1 MPLSKE
7 QLYEALVESGGVS
20 AEEFNDA
27 AKTRE
32 AQSQGIDGVL
42 VSKGALQDDQA
53 GQLIAAYYGVPFVNL
68 RKANVSEETVSL
80 IPESFARAQKIVPVE
95 KKGQNIRVATQDP
108 ENPFTRA
115 LLEKYLRGHVEYVY
129 ATPRDIDGSLILF
142 QQDPAKVFKKIVEGK
157 HPGKAGND
165 RTVIDLVN
173 AFFDYGHSTSASD
186 IHIEP
191 EDEYV
196 SIRFRIDGILKDIV
210 DIDIEF
216 HEPII
221 TRLKVLS
228 RLATDVHRAAQDGKI
243 SYKSHAGEDVEIR
256 LSIVPTTHGEKAVMR
271 LLSEKSRQY
280 SLSNLGMSADQLT
293 KFQEAIKRPWG
304 MILVTGPTGSGKST
318 SLYSAMK
325 LLNTRKVNIS
335 TIEDPVEYD
344 MEGVNQIQVNEK
356 TDLTFA
362 KGLRSLVRQ
371 DPDIIMVGE
380 IRDGETA
387 DIAINAAM
395 TGHLVLSTLHTN
407 DAPTAFPRLQD
418 MGVENFL
425 IASTVVQVIAQRLV
439 RKVCAHCIGSYTLKK
454 KDLAILQGLP
464 EVKDRFMKILGKKS
478 AANVRLFK
486 GKGCAVCHHTG
497 YRGRS
502 GIFEVLDISD
512 AVREAIMQNKNA
524 DEIREI
530 AVGEGMQT
538 MLEDGLQKVVLGE
551 TTIEEVLRVTQE

>member
-7 QLYEALVESGGVS
+7 QLYEALVESGGVT

-27 AKTRE
+27 AKARE
-32 AQSQGIDGVL
+32 AQTMGIDGVL
-42 VSKGALQDDQA
+42 VSKGTLKDDQA
-53 GQLIAAYYGVPFVNL
+53 GQLIAAHYGVPFVNL
-68 RKANVSEETVSL
+68 RKANITDETVSL

-95 KKGQNIRVATQDP
+95 KKGQNIRVATEDP
-108 ENPFTRA
+108 ENLFTRS
-115 LLEKYLRGHVEYVY
+115 LLEKYLRGHVEFVY

-142 QQDPAKVFKKIVEGK
+142 QQDPAKVFKKIVDGK
-157 HPGKAGND
+157 HPGKIGND
-165 RTVIDLVN
+165 RTVVDLVN
-173 AFFDYGHSTSASD
+173 AFFDYGYSTRASD

-191 EDEYV
+191 ENDYV
-196 SIRFRIDGILKDIV
+196 AIRFRIDGMLKDILE
-210 DIDIEF
+210 IDKEF

-228 RLATDVHRAAQDGKI
+228 RLATDEHRAAQDGKI
-243 SYKSHAGEDVEIR
+243 SYKSHAGEEVEIR
-256 LSIVPTTHGEKAVMR
+256 LSIVPTTHGEKSVMR

-280 SLSNLGMSADQLT
+280 SLSNLGMNGDQLSQ
-293 KFQEAIKRPWG
+293 FQEAIKRPWG

-318 SLYSAMK
+318 SLYSALK
-325 LLNTRKVNIS
+325 LLNTREVNIS

-356 TDLTFA
+356 TNLTFA

-371 DPDIIMVGE
+371 DPDIVMVGE

-425 IASTVVQVIAQRLV
+425 VASTVVQVIAQRLV
-439 RKVCAHCIGSYTLKK
+439 RRVCQHCIGSYTLKK
-454 KDLAILQGLP
+454 TDLAILQGLP
-464 EVKDRFMKILGKKS
+464 EVKEQLMKIIGKKS
-478 AANVRLFK
+478 PTGARLFK

-497 YRGRS
+497 YRGRT
-502 GIFEVLDISD
+502 GIFEVLNVSD
-512 AVREAIMQNKNA
+512 AVREGIMQDKNA
-524 DEIREI
+524 DEIRKI
-530 AVGEGMQT
+530 AVSEGMQT
-538 MLEDGLQKVVLGE
+538 MLEDGLQKAVLGE